1 MAIVDIVRGSQPG
14 GVALESLSVKEMRA
28 GVQQSQSTNLIS
40 SGSAWALRERSKT
53 GWLLPLEFT
62 LQCLK

>member
-28 GVQQSQSTNLIS
+28 GVQQSQSTNLTS
-40 SGSAWALRERSKT
+40 SGSA
-53 GWLLPLEFT
+53 
-62 LQCLK
+62 